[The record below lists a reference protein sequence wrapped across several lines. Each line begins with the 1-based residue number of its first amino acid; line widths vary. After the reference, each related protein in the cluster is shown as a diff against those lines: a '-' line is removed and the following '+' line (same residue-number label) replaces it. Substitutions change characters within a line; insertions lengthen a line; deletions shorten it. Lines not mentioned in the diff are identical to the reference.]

1 MAINAGDAMPAG
13 VLGVVTE
20 SGPAAISTEELFSGK
35 KVVLFTVPGAFTGT
49 CSEQHVPGYVQNAAA
64 LREKGVDTV
73 ACLSVN
79 DIAVMQ
85 AWGED
90 RNVGDAVTML
100 ADGNCDYAR
109 ALGLEVDLSAFGMGF
124 RAKRAALV
132 VDDGVATTV
141 AVEEPGQFEVS
152 KAESIL
158 EGL

>member
-49 CSEQHVPGYVQNAAA
+49 CSEQHVPGFVQNAAA
-64 LREKGVDTV
+64 LREKGVDTI
-73 ACLSVN
+73 ACMSVN

-85 AWGED
+85 AWGKD
-90 RNVGDAVTML
+90 RNVGDNVTML

-109 ALGLEVDLSAFGMGF
+109 ALGLEVDLAAFGMGI
-124 RAKRAALV
+124 RAQRAALV

-158 EGL
+158 AGL